1 MAVARVCVGA
11 CRGRGDARAVHMG
24 SCSGEAR
31 AGSTCGRQLLGGG
44 RGEILRDRRRGG
56 AVAEAGWGRCAA
68 PAAGAPA
75 AVRRGPSQ
83 LCHGAP
89 PAPHAA
95 TPAAAAA
102 ATIAGPAATP
112 HTGRRVAANAG
123 LYRRGGF
130 GSGVCVG
137 RARTGRGS
145 VDGSWSRA
153 PAGAGAVG
161 ASDRADTAAE
171 RPTARGGGGGG
182 GGGPEAAIA
191 AALRYHPRG
200 GGGGTRRRHHHHGP
214 CHRPVLAP
222 GGAGRR
228 ARGCRS
234 GCDHAKGMTACV

>member
-1 MAVARVCVGA
+1 MRGLCTWAAALEKRV
-11 CRGRGDARAVHMG
+11 RA
-24 SCSGEAR
+24 AR
-31 AGSTCGRQLLGGG
+31 AGGSSWAAAGG
-44 RGEILRDRRRGG
+44 RSSGTG
-56 AVAEAGWGRCAA
+56 
-68 PAAGAPA
+68 AAGGLLPKLAGDDAQRQRLARLRQFA
-75 AVRRGPSQ
+75 AAHPS
-83 LCHGAP
+83 CVTAP
-89 PAPHAA
+89 PPRPAP
-95 TPAAAAA
+95 PAAAAA

-182 GGGPEAAIA
+182 GGPEAAIA